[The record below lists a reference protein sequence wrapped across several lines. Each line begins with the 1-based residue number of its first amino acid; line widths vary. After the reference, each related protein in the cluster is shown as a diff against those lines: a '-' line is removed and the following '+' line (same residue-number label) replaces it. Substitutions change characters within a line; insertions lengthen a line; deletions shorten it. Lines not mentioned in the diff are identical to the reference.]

1 MDLQQLPNGKWRS
14 LFRLPLVVVSPKR
27 RNFKHFL
34 RPFCI
39 FLRLQ
44 YASSF
49 KLCWFQ
55 FGRFC
60 RSTQIPR
67 RTAPSWFIVR
77 SPATP
82 RHSSWFCLDKVRY
95 SNHIRSFYLY
105 FQVSQWACTRKFRI
119 KPSHNSHHMCL
130 LERLSPI
137 VRALAITL
145 IKWVFVVV
153 TSQTLKKHSQ
163 STA

>member
-49 KLCWFQ
+49 KLSCFQ

-60 RSTQIPR
+60 RSTRIPR

-95 SNHIRSFYLY
+95 SNHIRSFYL
-105 FQVSQWACTRKFRI
+105 FSKC
-119 KPSHNSHHMCL
+119 PSGHAFGNFGL
-130 LERLSPI
+130 NPRT
-137 VRALAITL
+137 TL
-145 IKWVFVVV
+145 ITCVY
-153 TSQTLKKHSQ
+153 LKGCRPLSGR
-163 STA
+163 